1 MNGGKMFEKQFKDSA
16 MNQGI
21 FIHRIKDTDLSFNG
35 NSVSSYTPKN
45 PCDFYLFGNVKDGR
59 GNLIGIECKSTK
71 YKSVS
76 IQREEGQNAMIQLE
90 QINSLVNMAYH
101 DAIFAGF
108 LINFRDDDNFSFDDT
123 YFIHIEDF
131 SRFLEE
137 SDKKSINKLDLI
149 QYDAIRIESYKKR
162 KYYTY
167 NVAKMIRD
175 ICVKNEY

>member
-1 MNGGKMFEKQFKDSA
+1 MNGGKLFETHFKDSA
-16 MNQGI
+16 KTQGI

-45 PCDFYLFGNVKDGR
+45 PCDFYLFGNVKEGR

-76 IQREEGQNAMIQLE
+76 IQREKDQKAMITLD

-101 DAIFAGF
+101 EAIYAGF

-131 SRFLEE
+131 SRFFKET
-137 SDKKSINKLDLI
+137 DKKSINKLDLI
-149 QYDAIRIESYKKR
+149 QYDAIRVESIKKR

-167 NVAKMIRD
+167 NVASMIRD
-175 ICVKNEY
+175 ICEVEEF